1 MTTVT
6 SDVSARTSATDAQL
20 EDVRRARR
28 RLWESSERASD
39 AASREMFRR
48 THHSDEDDDEEDARG
63 RDLTTDDAAR
73 PASSPTPETTS
84 SRGGG
89 GGDRGFLYS
98 AALGA
103 GLLGHHTASAFRSIA
118 SALSEASRTEPEPS
132 TQMERDEAY
141 ARRLHARYQRELAAE
156 ARNAARRGARGESRA
171 DRYPTGSAA
180 RRRRTAVADAA
191 AAGGGGGATF
201 SLNTPCGSF
210 SLRVGGGGATGL
222 GHPDELASFLGQ
234 HMEQRARASG
244 AGAGAGEFF
253 RTFFDVDGGGG
264 GGGDEF
270 EFSRARGDGLTF
282 ESLSALAEELG
293 VGGTP
298 GVARETLDTFPTHAH
313 SCERRAAREKEKGE
327 GEEESGR
334 MNDDAATASGCGGGG
349 DDDAEESTTCPV
361 CMADVED
368 GDVLRTLPCL
378 HAYHAACID
387 RWLEAHK
394 TCPVCKFDVTS
405 GVRPHLD

>member
-1 MTTVT
+1 M
-6 SDVSARTSATDAQL
+6 SARTSATDAQL

-63 RDLTTDDAAR
+63 RNLTTDDAAR
-73 PASSPTPETTS
+73 PASSQTPETTS
-84 SRGGG
+84 SRGG

-118 SALSEASRTEPEPS
+118 RALSEASRVEPEPS
-132 TQMERDEAY
+132 TQVERDEAY

-156 ARNAARRGARGESRA
+156 ARNAARMGESRA

-180 RRRRTAVADAA
+180 RRRRTAVADAGGGG
-191 AAGGGGGATF
+191 GGGGGATF
-201 SLNTPCGSF
+201 SLNTPFGSF

-264 GGGDEF
+264 GGDEF
-270 EFSRARGDGLTF
+270 EFSRARGDGFTF

-298 GVARETLDTFPTHAH
+298 GVVRETLDTFPTHAH

-327 GEEESGR
+327 GEGEEESGR
-334 MNDDAATASGCGGGG
+334 MNDDAATASGGGG